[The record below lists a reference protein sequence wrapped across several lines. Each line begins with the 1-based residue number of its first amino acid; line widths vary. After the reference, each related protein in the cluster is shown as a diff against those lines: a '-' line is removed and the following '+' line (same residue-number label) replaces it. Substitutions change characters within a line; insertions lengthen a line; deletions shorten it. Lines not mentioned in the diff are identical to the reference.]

1 MPDKKKG
8 SFLKATLVVVLSI
21 CITLGLVEGGLRVLK
36 STGKMSRLF
45 LVFGEQRPPLDTKSG
60 SGMYYAHHYSAYAL
74 KPGYQR
80 GERERIN
87 SLGFRGADIALD
99 KPDDVYRI
107 VAIGG
112 STTFGVYLPWQVSY
126 PTQLQ
131 EVLRER
137 FGTDKIEVINA
148 GLTGSTAAE
157 SFHRLPTQ
165 VLPVDPDMVIVYH
178 AFNDMLPRVF
188 NDYQDDYYHFRRS
201 DPNNPPGLTRFYLY
215 RLMLRALSPA
225 YFHENYNLANQVWK
239 TQNLP
244 KTDTELA
251 QNFLDSN
258 NAAFRFNMDNM
269 ITLLRAKNI
278 DVVLAT
284 FAMAPDIWHWQEII
298 PPYMWEIGISENNA
312 AIRELADSHNLP
324 LVPFA
329 EAPFAQGKA
338 DYGEPM
344 FDDSIHMGVKGNRFK
359 AEIFADTI
367 APVIAAEL
375 GVAVPAGSVYAPPV
389 ARPES
394 LGISQSAAV
403 TADGPR

>member
-8 SFLKATLVVVLSI
+8 SFFKATVAICLSLFV
-21 CITLGLVEGGLRVLK
+21 TLALLEGGLRVIDT
-36 STGKMSRLF
+36 TGKFSRLF
-45 LVFGEQRPPLDTKSG
+45 AVFGEPRPPLDTKSG
-60 SGMYYAHHYSAYAL
+60 SGMYYAHHYTGYAL

-80 GERERIN
+80 GDRERIN
-87 SLGFRGADIALD
+87 SLGFRGADIELD
-99 KPDDVYRI
+99 KPADVYRI
-107 VAIGG
+107 VAVGG
-112 STTFGVYLPWQVSY
+112 STTFGVYLQWRDSY

-131 EVLRER
+131 DVLRER

-165 VLPVDPDMVIVYH
+165 VLPTDPDMVIIYH

-188 NDYQDDYYHFRRS
+188 NNYEDDYYHFRRS
-201 DPNNPPGLTRFYLY
+201 DPNNPPGLTRFYTY

-225 YFHENYNLANQVWK
+225 YFNENYNLANQVWK

-258 NAAFRFNMDNM
+258 NNAFRFNMDNM
-269 ITLLRAKNI
+269 IMLLQAKDI

-284 FAMAPDIWHWQEII
+284 FAMAPDIWHWQDVI
-298 PPYMWEIGISENNA
+298 PPFMWEIGIGENNV
-312 AIRELADSHNLP
+312 AIEELATELAVP

-329 EAPFAQGKA
+329 TAPFKRGTGA
-338 DYGEPM
+338 YGEPM

-359 AEIFADTI
+359 AEVFADMI
-367 APVIAAEL
+367 APTIAAEL
-375 GVAVPAGSVYAPPV
+375 GVATPPASPYAT
-389 ARPES
+389 
-394 LGISQSAAV
+394 AA
-403 TADGPR
+403 TATQAGTQQ